1 MKVHPMIA
9 NPSTIKPG
17 KWNESES
24 SLNEFA
30 FSAIALD
37 EMKKMMKNIVINS
50 VCERRCNPPQ
60 TCGYM
65 FSEFRKYTLL
75 KNLGFPKKY
84 NNRSLKFPD
93 SPLFFLNVVSPIL

>member
-50 VCERRCNPPQ
+50 VCERRCNPPKPLVI
-60 TCGYM
+60 CLV
-65 FSEFRKYTLL
+65 SLENIHCL
-75 KNLGFPKKY
+75 K
-84 NNRSLKFPD
+84 
-93 SPLFFLNVVSPIL
+93 I